1 MAGSISDYLENKL
14 LDHVLKNTAFS
25 VPTNI
30 YIALSKA
37 DPLDDGSGLSEPSP
51 PNGYARVVC
60 NVWDAATGRATE
72 NTNVIEFAEATGDW
86 GTITH
91 FAIFDA
97 LTGGENMLAHGSLA
111 ASKTIGSGDNASFI
125 AGDIDISFNTGGVS
139 DYLANKLLDHV
150 FKTASYSQPAN
161 IYVALATAT
170 IGDSD
175 TGTTITEP
183 GGNYARKG
191 HDAYDAA
198 AAGASENT
206 GVITFVTAT
215 SAWGT
220 VTYVALID
228 AATLGNIL
236 FYAALD
242 ESKAIGNG
250 DTAKFN
256 DGALD
261 FTMG

>member
-1 MAGSISDYLENKL
+1 MAGSISDALEIKL
-14 LDHVLKNTAFS
+14 LDHVLKKDPFA
-25 VPTNI
+25 VPDNI
-30 YIALSKA
+30 YIALSTA
-37 DPLDDGSGLSEPSP
+37 DPTEDGSGIAEPVGD
-51 PNGYARVVC
+51 GYARVVC
-60 NVWDAATGRATE
+60 NTWDAAESRAIANTGA
-72 NTNVIEFAEATGDW
+72 VEFAEAEGDGW
-86 GTITH
+86 GNITH

-97 LTGGENMLAHGSLA
+97 LEGGNFLAHGDLTTPKA
-111 ASKTIGSGDNASFI
+111 IGGGDNASFA
-125 AGDIDISFNTGGVS
+125 AGDIDIEFSPGGAS
-139 DYLANKLLDHV
+139 DYLANKLLDHI
-150 FKTASYSQPAN
+150 FKTAPYSQPTN
-161 IYVALATAT
+161 IFVALATAT

-183 GGNYARKG
+183 GENYARKG

-206 GVITFVTAT
+206 GEITFVTAT
-215 SAWGT
+215 ASWGT
-220 VTYVALID
+220 VTDVALVD
-228 AATLGNIL
+228 AATVGNIL

-261 FTMG
+261 FTMD

>member
-1 MAGSISDYLENKL
+1 MPGSISDALEIKL
-14 LDHVLKNTAFS
+14 LDHVLKNDAFA
-25 VPTNI
+25 VPANI
-30 YIALSKA
+30 YIALSTA
-37 DPLDDGSGLSEPSP
+37 DPLDTGAGVAEPSP
-51 PNGYARVVC
+51 PNGYARVAC
-60 NVWDAATGRATE
+60 NVWDAAASRAIANTGA
-72 NTNVIEFAEATGDW
+72 IEFAEATGDW

-97 LTGGENMLAHGSLA
+97 LTGGNFLAHGDLA
-111 ASKTIGSGDNASFI
+111 VSKTIGDGDNASFA

-150 FKTASYSQPAN
+150 FKTASFSQPTN
-161 IYVALATAT
+161 IFVALATAT

-175 TGTTITEP
+175 TGSTITEP
-183 GGNYARKG
+183 GENYARKG

-206 GVITFVTAT
+206 GVITFITAT
-215 SAWGT
+215 AAWGT

-228 AATLGNIL
+228 ALTVGNIL

-261 FTMG
+261 FTMD